1 MIEPALLIGFMAT
14 ALIIE
19 LTPGPNMAWL
29 VMLSLSEGRRAGYV
43 AAVGIAG
50 GLLFIAMLSAIGLA
64 ALISTTPS
72 LYDALRWAGVLFLLF
87 LAWEGWRKAG
97 ESSLTVTSTNTAQ
110 HILRGFV
117 INALNPKAALFYV
130 TVLPEF
136 ISREGDA
143 QSQAFLLAVTS
154 VSIATLVHIS
164 LVAGA
169 GRLRAFIENEKQ
181 NRIIRR
187 ILSAGLVFVAL
198 WLFISTA
205 R

>member
-97 ESSLTVTSTNTAQ
+97 ESSPTVTSTNTAH